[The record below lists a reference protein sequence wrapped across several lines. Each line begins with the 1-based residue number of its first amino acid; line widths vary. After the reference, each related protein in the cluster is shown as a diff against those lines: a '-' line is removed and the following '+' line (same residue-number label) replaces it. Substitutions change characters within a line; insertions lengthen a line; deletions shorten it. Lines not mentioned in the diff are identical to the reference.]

1 MKKLVCARD
10 IEECSKQG
18 KTEYCVDGD
27 TIITPSAKDV
37 AEACGIRFTDRISQ
51 PEAVCANAFAG
62 MDKMDAAG
70 LCQLLKTILE
80 QGGLQAP
87 SKPYEEERHGTG

>member
-37 AEACGIRFTDRISQ
+37 AEACGIRFTDRIASRKRCV
-51 PEAVCANAFAG
+51 PMRLREWIRWMRPDSASC
-62 MDKMDAAG
+62 
-70 LCQLLKTILE
+70 
-80 QGGLQAP
+80 
-87 SKPYEEERHGTG
+87 

>member
-37 AEACGIRFTDRISQ
+37 AEACGIDRIKSLEHKALFFF
-51 PEAVCANAFAG
+51 PEKAFRHFKFSFILVIPAG
-62 MDKMDAAG
+62 KLPG
-70 LCQLLKTILE
+70 LILIRPPIGIDLLQRRL
-80 QGGLQAP
+80 P
-87 SKPYEEERHGTG
+87 

>member
-27 TIITPSAKDV
+27 TIITPSAKDA

-51 PEAVCANAFAG
+51 PEAVCASAFAG
-62 MDKMDAAG
+62 MDKMDAGRTLPAVKDHTGAG
-70 LCQLLKTILE
+70 
-80 QGGLQAP
+80 
-87 SKPYEEERHGTG
+87 RFTGAV

>member
-27 TIITPSAKDV
+27 TIITPSAKDA

-70 LCQLLKTILE
+70 LCQLLKTYWSRAVYRRRLSLMKRSATE
-80 QGGLQAP
+80 MA
-87 SKPYEEERHGTG
+87 